1 MVLAD
6 LLLRTLGYEVLVSGY
21 EVLVSGYRGEA
32 SRYTVSQFIQRQK
45 RFQATTHFSAIV
57 VRVKVV
63 GCL

>member
-21 EVLVSGYRGEA
+21 RGEA
-32 SRYTVSQFIQRQK
+32 SRYTMSQLIQRQK
-45 RFQATTHFSAIV
+45 LFQTTHLFAIV
-57 VRVKVV
+57 VGVKVV